1 MNLKTKKS
9 LEKTLP
15 IIKYLNFI
23 ARPKKK
29 LKGHAICPFINRY
42 RDKIQIVKTDDYNQK
57 VAQSVELMGPLG
69 LEAVV
74 LHGKQMAYDRL
85 ERYVNTWN
93 RLYREKDIE
102 ILFQHPDTE
111 DPPIDYYY
119 EYVHSPIVIIQKRS
133 TLLQARNELAKNTDY
148 YTIYDSKN

>member
-9 LEKTLP
+9 LAQMSH
-15 IIKYLNFI
+15 IVKYLNFI

-29 LKGHAICPFINRY
+29 LKGHAICPFIEQY
-42 RDKIQIVKTDDYNQK
+42 RDKIQIVETDDYNQK
-57 VAQSVELMGPLG
+57 VAQSVELMAPLG

-74 LHGKQMAYDRL
+74 LHGKQMDYDRL
-85 ERYVNTWN
+85 ERYVTKWN
-93 RLYREKDIE
+93 RQYRTRDIE

-119 EYVHSPIVIIQKRS
+119 EYVHSPIVIIQRRS
-133 TLLQARNELAKNTDY
+133 TLLKARQELAKNTDY
-148 YTIYDSKN
+148 YSIYDGKN